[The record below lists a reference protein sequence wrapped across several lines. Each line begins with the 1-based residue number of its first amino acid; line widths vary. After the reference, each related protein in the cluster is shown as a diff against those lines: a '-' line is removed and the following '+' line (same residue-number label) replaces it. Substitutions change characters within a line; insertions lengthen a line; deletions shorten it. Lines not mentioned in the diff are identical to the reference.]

1 MRNEIRSWAIFGI
14 ATTWGAC
21 LIGTGVALAKAPI
34 ATQPWFMLL
43 FAAVFVAGMI
53 GVMVALPEKE

>member
-14 ATTWGAC
+14 ASAWVGC
-21 LIGTGVALAKAPI
+21 LIGVGVSLAKAPLE
-34 ATQPWFMLL
+34 TQPWFMVL
-43 FAAVFVAGMI
+43 FAAVFVAGMV

>member
-14 ATTWGAC
+14 ATTWVGS
-21 LIGTGVALAKAPI
+21 LIGVGVALAKAPL
-34 ATQPWFMLL
+34 ATQPWFMFL
-43 FAAVFVAGMI
+43 FAAVFVAGMV